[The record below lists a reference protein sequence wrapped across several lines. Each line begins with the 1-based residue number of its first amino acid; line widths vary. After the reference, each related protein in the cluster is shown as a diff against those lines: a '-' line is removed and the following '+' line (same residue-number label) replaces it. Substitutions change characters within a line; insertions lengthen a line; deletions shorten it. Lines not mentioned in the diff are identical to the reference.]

1 MAIPNDF
8 VDDLLEKIDIVD
20 VIEEFVPLKK
30 GGANYLACCPFH
42 QEKTPS
48 FTVSPAKQFFHCFGC
63 GEHGTAIGFMMKYAN
78 LSFVEAVEKLANRIG
93 VVVPHTG
100 RVENREERE
109 QRQKRR
115 KSLDGDHRQGDQ
127 SAGKQYG

>member
-1 MAIPNDF
+1 MAIPQDF

-78 LSFVEAVEKLANRIG
+78 LSFVEAVEPNKCML
-93 VVVPHTG
+93 
-100 RVENREERE
+100 
-109 QRQKRR
+109 
-115 KSLDGDHRQGDQ
+115 
-127 SAGKQYG
+127 